1 MCVHAG
7 VSVCCISGTLLC
19 LSGLQ
24 LGEISHERWSKSC
37 AVLRRKQSIKRVCV
51 CLWRR
56 RLSVWWWAEWKTE
69 RWVHMR
75 CKVQFG
81 GGTISQRV
89 CVNLQAEASRCRF
102 ACPPKLKI
110 FQLEWGINAGIPNR
124 CWKCKDRGQDEMFS
138 VIKPT
143 GAKRAW

>member
-24 LGEISHERWSKSC
+24 LGEISNERWSKSC

-89 CVNLQAEASRCRF
+89 CVNLQAEASRCRL